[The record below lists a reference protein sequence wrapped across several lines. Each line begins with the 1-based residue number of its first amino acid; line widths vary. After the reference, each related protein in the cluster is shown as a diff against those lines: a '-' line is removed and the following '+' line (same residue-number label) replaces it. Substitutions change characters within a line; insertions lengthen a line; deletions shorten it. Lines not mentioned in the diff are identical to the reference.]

1 MTTFDVSA
9 PTAYENRR
17 LLVEA
22 NTKQDALRSFVEEYS
37 SDCLDA
43 LDYTKPLWV
52 IENGGNN
59 GIAGV
64 YNGDTEDDARTAYAK
79 DAGFKSL
86 EAFTAWEHE
95 IDRERQRDRG
105 LPEEDVEEKEDDE
118 VATIDV
124 SLVEICEA

>member
-1 MTTFDVSA
+1 MIKFDVSA
-9 PTAYENRR
+9 TTVYVNRR
-17 LLVEA
+17 LFVEA

-37 SDCLDA
+37 SNSLDA

-64 YNGDTEDDARTAYAK
+64 YNGDTEDDARSVYAN
-79 DAGFKSL
+79 DAGFESL

-95 IDRERQRDRG
+95 IDREFQRDRG
-105 LPEEDVEEKEDDE
+105 IPDEEVEEKEDDE

-124 SLVEICEA
+124 TLVEIFAA